1 MPFEVERDVAWTKP
15 VPAPDATSAEFWRGA
30 ARGEL
35 RIQRC
40 PRCGHRQHYPRALC
54 TACGAVP
61 EFETAR
67 GTGRVHTFTVIRQ
80 YGMPPFAK
88 ELPYVV
94 AMIELD
100 EGVRLMAN
108 VTGCAVD
115 DVHVGMRVEAYA
127 VAIDDELAVPYFR
140 PARDGDGTQASGGAA
155 APGAGR

>member
-1 MPFEVERDVAWTKP
+1 MAFEVERDVAWTKP

-67 GTGRVHTFTVIRQ
+67 GTQHVW
-80 YGMPPFAK
+80 
-88 ELPYVV
+88 
-94 AMIELD
+94 
-100 EGVRLMAN
+100 
-108 VTGCAVD
+108 D
-115 DVHVGMRVEAYA
+115 DVIGTRQRRIGGTGDRVI
-127 VAIDDELAVPYFR
+127 VAR
-140 PARDGDGTQASGGAA
+140 SRS
-155 APGAGR
+155 